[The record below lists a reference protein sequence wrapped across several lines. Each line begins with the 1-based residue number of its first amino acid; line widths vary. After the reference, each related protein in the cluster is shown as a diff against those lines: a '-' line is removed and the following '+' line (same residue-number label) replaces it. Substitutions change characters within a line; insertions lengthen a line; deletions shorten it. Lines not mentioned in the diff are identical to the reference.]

1 MASCPGD
8 ERDEE
13 GTLKVPEYNGEP
25 GIWCPFGEVTEYPDA
40 DSLPDGEFRRWHHL
54 IIRKVT

>member
-1 MASCPGD
+1 MVCWGGA
-8 ERDEE
+8 
-13 GTLKVPEYNGEP
+13 VVIPEYNGEP